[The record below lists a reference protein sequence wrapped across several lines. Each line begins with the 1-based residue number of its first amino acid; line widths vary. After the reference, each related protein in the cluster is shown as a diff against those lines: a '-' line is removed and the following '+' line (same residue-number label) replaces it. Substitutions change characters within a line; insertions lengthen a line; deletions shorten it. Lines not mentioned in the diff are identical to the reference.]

1 MSQSSTA
8 PLTVPQFQALKGSGR
23 KLTMVTCY
31 DYATARI
38 LDGTPVDGL
47 LVGDTLG
54 MVVQG
59 HENTLSVTLDQMI
72 YHGEMVRRGAPRP
85 LVVVDLPFPSYHLGL
100 ERTIENAA
108 RVLQEARCPAV
119 KLEGGE
125 ARAAIIAALVAA
137 DIPVMAHV
145 GLLPQSVHKLGGF
158 KMERDAA
165 RVVADAQAVEAAGA
179 FAVVLECIPPDVA
192 ARVTEA
198 LSIPTI
204 GIGAGPDC
212 DGQVLV
218 VNDLLGL
225 TSGHLPRFV
234 KQYADLR
241 QTIGEAVSSF
251 CAEVRAGKFPARPQ
265 PPATPR
271 PAPVDARG

>member
-1 MSQSSTA
+1 MSNPSAGT
-8 PLTVPQFQALKGSGR
+8 LTVPQFQALKGSGR

-59 HENTLSVTLDQMI
+59 HENTLTVTLDHMI

-85 LVVVDLPFPSYHLGL
+85 LVVVDLPFPSYHLGI

-108 RVLQEARCPAV
+108 RVLQQARCPAV

-125 ARAAIIAALVAA
+125 ARANIIAALVAA

-165 RVVADAQAVEAAGA
+165 RVLADAQAVEAAGA

-192 ARVTEA
+192 ARVTEK

-241 QTIGEAVSSF
+241 QTIGDAVTSF
-251 CAEVRAGKFPARPQ
+251 CHEVQAGTFPVRST
-265 PPATPR
+265 ATTR
-271 PAPVDARG
+271 PAPADARA

>member
-1 MSQSSTA
+1 MTKPATA

-38 LDGTPVDGL
+38 LDATPVDSL

-59 HENTLSVTLDQMI
+59 HENTLSVTLDHMI

-85 LVVVDLPFPSYHLGL
+85 LVIVDLPFPSYHLGI
-100 ERTIENAA
+100 ERSIENAA

-125 ARAAIIAALVAA
+125 ARASIIAALVAA
-137 DIPVMAHV
+137 DIPVMGHV

-165 RVVADAQAVEAAGA
+165 RVLADAQAVEAAGA

-192 ARVTEA
+192 ARVTEK

-218 VNDLLGL
+218 INDLLGL

-234 KQYADLR
+234 KQYANLR
-241 QTIGEAVSSF
+241 QTIGDAVTAYCDEVQSGSF
-251 CAEVRAGKFPARPQ
+251 PVKPAPASARP
-265 PPATPR
+265 AS
-271 PAPVDARG
+271 ADARS

>member
-1 MSQSSTA
+1 MTKPAST

-38 LDGTPVDGL
+38 LDATPVDSL

-59 HENTLSVTLDQMI
+59 HENTLSVTLDHMI

-85 LVVVDLPFPSYHLGL
+85 LVVVDLPFPSYHLGI
-100 ERTIENAA
+100 ERSIENAA

-125 ARAAIIAALVAA
+125 ARASIIAALVAA
-137 DIPVMAHV
+137 DIPVMGHV

-165 RVVADAQAVEAAGA
+165 RVLADAQAVEAAGA

-192 ARVTEA
+192 ARVTEK

-218 VNDLLGL
+218 INDLLGL

-234 KQYADLR
+234 KQYANLR
-241 QTIGEAVSSF
+241 QTIGEAVTAYCDEVQSGSF
-251 CAEVRAGKFPARPQ
+251 PVKPPPASARPT
-265 PPATPR
+265 A
-271 PAPVDARG
+271 ADARG